1 MKRNIDLSDISD
13 GRLYDL
19 SDMVKADCDGCDGCS
34 KCCRGMGSSIVLD
47 PYDIYNMTYI
57 TQMEFQELIAAA
69 AIEMNVVDGII
80 LPNISMTSGKCY
92 FLNGEGRCS
101 IHSHRP
107 GICRLFPLGR
117 IYANGDFKF
126 FVQTNECE
134 KKKLGKIKVEKW
146 LGIPEAK
153 KNKEF
158 INTWHNIIN
167 EVENI
172 LNSNNDDEF
181 RKNLNMFVLSTF
193 YMTKYNCEVDFYQ
206 QFEKRIER
214 FRQIVTV

>member
-1 MKRNIDLSDISD
+1 MQDK
-13 GRLYDL
+13 
-19 SDMVKADCDGCDGCS
+19 
-34 KCCRGMGSSIVLD
+34 
-47 PYDIYNMTYI
+47 
-57 TQMEFQELIAAA
+57 
-69 AIEMNVVDGII
+69 
-80 LPNISMTSGKCY
+80 
-92 FLNGEGRCS
+92 
-101 IHSHRP
+101 
-107 GICRLFPLGR
+107 
-117 IYANGDFKF
+117 
-126 FVQTNECE
+126 
-134 KKKLGKIKVEKW
+134 
-146 LGIPEAK
+146 AK